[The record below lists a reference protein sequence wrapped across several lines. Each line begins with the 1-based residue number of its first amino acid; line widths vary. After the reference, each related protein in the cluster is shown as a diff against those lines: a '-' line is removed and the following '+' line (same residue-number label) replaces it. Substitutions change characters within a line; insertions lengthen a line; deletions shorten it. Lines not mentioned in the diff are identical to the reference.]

1 MNKTFW
7 TMPDG
12 RQSAIYELTDGKITA
27 HISDFGAT
35 VHRLYVPDAKGNLED
50 VVLGF
55 ETPAE
60 YIASTTFFGTV
71 VGRSCNRLKDGRFSL
86 NGKTY
91 QLDLN
96 DGNNNLHCGYS
107 FYKDRLWTVEQV
119 TENAITLRLDSP
131 DGDQGFPG
139 NATVKVTYTLEN
151 AALKIAY
158 EAVCDCDTV
167 FNLTNHSYFNLA
179 GHTKPE
185 KAMSQTLMLPARF
198 FTPDD
203 AQSIP
208 TGEERPVEGTPFDFR
223 TPKPIGRDINED
235 YDALKAGLGGDLINF
250 TVWSVIFFGI
260 GFLVSYWMIGKFR
273 YATPGRMGNY
283 TDESQETPSL
293 QAGERKTGDSQAERI
308 IALLGGREN
317 IILVDACMTRLRIT
331 VKEESRVADAD
342 AWAKEGAFGL
352 VRKDGGVQA
361 IFGPKADVLKSD
373 INDIL

>member
-1 MNKTFW
+1 MNKTYW

-12 RQSAIYELTDGKITA
+12 KQSTIFELTDGIITA

-35 VHRLYVPDAKGNLED
+35 IHRLYVPDAKGNMDD

-71 VGRSCNRLKDGRFSL
+71 VGRSCNRLQGGKFTL
-86 NGKTY
+86 NGKSY

-96 DGNNNLHCGYS
+96 DGNNNLHCGYG

-119 TENAITLRLDSP
+119 SENAITLRLDSP

-139 NATVKVTYTLEN
+139 NATIKVTYTLEGG
-151 AALKIAY
+151 ALKIAY
-158 EAVCDCDTV
+158 EGVCDQDTV

-185 KAMSQTLMLPARF
+185 KAMGQWLQLPARF

-203 AQSIP
+203 AESIP

-223 TPKPIGRDINED
+223 TAKPIGRDINED
-235 YDALKAGLGGDLINF
+235 YDALKLQGGYDHNFEVWCNPCAVLHDPESGRTMEVTTDCCGIQFYAGNF
-250 TVWSVIFFGI
+250 LEGEKGKDGARYNYRGAVCLETQFFPNALNNPAWKQPI
-260 GFLVSYWMIGKFR
+260 TK
-273 YATPGRMGNY
+273 
-283 TDESQETPSL
+283 
-293 QAGERKTGDSQAERI
+293 AGETYRS
-308 IALLGGREN
+308 
-317 IILVDACMTRLRIT
+317 VT
-331 VKEESRVADAD
+331 VYTFK
-342 AWAKEGAFGL
+342 
-352 VRKDGGVQA
+352 
-361 IFGPKADVLKSD
+361 
-373 INDIL
+373 